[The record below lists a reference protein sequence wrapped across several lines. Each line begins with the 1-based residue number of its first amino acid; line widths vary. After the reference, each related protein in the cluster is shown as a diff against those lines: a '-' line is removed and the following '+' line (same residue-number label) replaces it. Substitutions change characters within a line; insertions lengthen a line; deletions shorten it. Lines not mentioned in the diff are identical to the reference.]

1 MTMTI
6 VLTSIAF
13 AISAVCAG
21 VMGFAIQ
28 RGATCTVA
36 AVDEVVSKRRFQ
48 RLISIIEASLWVV
61 GGLLIAQALHL
72 LGIMPGGYAIGWLT
86 VIGGILLGVGAFVNR
101 ACVFGA
107 IARLGSGEWSY
118 IATPIGFYA
127 GCVSLTYLYTAPAHP
142 KLPYGSPVLEAPV
155 WVAAL
160 FVGLMLVRV
169 IWGLRAGSED
179 QTMRGWWSRVKH
191 AFTKRIWSPH
201 AATTVI
207 GIAFFFM
214 LLLVGA
220 WAYTDV
226 LAELARGMSRNLI
239 ARLLLLLALFAG
251 AMLGGWTAG
260 RFRHVRITFAQSLKC
275 FVGGALMG
283 WGSLLIP
290 GGNDGLILVGLPLL
304 WPYAW
309 LAFFTMCVS
318 IATAQVMQKA
328 WTAQA
333 SASAPISGR

>member
-6 VLTSIAF
+6 ALTSIAF
-13 AISAVCAG
+13 AISAFCAG

-48 RLISIIEASLWVV
+48 RLISIVEASGWVV

-72 LGIMPGGYAIGWLT
+72 LGIMPGGYAIGWIT
-86 VIGGILLGVGAFVNR
+86 VMGGILLGVGAFVNR

-127 GCVSLTYLYTAPAHP
+127 GCVSLNYLYTAPARQ
-142 KLPYGSPVLEAPV
+142 KLPHGSPVLEAPF

-179 QTMRGWWSRVKH
+179 DATRGWLWRMKH
-191 AFTKRIWSPH
+191 AITKRIWSPH

-207 GIAFFFM
+207 GISFLFM

-220 WAYTDV
+220 WSYTDV
-226 LAELARGMSRNLI
+226 LAELARGMSRNLV
-239 ARLLLLLALFAG
+239 ARILLLLALFAG
-251 AMLGGWTAG
+251 AILGGWTAG
-260 RFRHVRITFAQSLKC
+260 RFRHVRVTLAQFLKC

-290 GGNDGLILVGLPLL
+290 GGNDGLILVGIPLL

-309 LAFFTMCVS
+309 LAFLTMCVS
-318 IATAQVMQKA
+318 IAGAQLAQKA
-328 WTAQA
+328 LTAPV
-333 SASAPISGR
+333 SPSAPLSGR